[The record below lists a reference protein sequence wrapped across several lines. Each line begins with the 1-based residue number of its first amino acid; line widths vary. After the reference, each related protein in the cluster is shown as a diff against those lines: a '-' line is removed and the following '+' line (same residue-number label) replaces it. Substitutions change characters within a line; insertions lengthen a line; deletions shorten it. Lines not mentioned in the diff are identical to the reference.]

1 MSDTLCG
8 SENKKNSD
16 KNSTI
21 KMAMANVKGEKV
33 MLKMISKSEQI
44 NKLDYNR
51 FSSLLQATFSPTW
64 GKIEYPVNDVVPSI
78 RRD

>member
-1 MSDTLCG
+1 MSERY
-8 SENKKNSD
+8 SSAKKNMIL
-16 KNSTI
+16 KQTI
-21 KMAMANVKGEKV
+21 MARANVKGEKV

-44 NKLDYNR
+44 NKLDDNR